1 LIAQSESLAQIAEN
15 IEKSCKLNLTG
26 KHFNIMA
33 DYDGSVTITTT
44 TCNTTHLLELIQENK
59 SKGLIRQVG
68 GGEFGFVHNCME
80 SLS

>member
-1 LIAQSESLAQIAEN
+1 
-15 IEKSCKLNLTG
+15 
-26 KHFNIMA
+26 MA

-68 GGEFGFVHNCME
+68 GGGEFGFVHNCME
-80 SLS
+80 SLF